1 MKSKAF
7 GFARVSSEDQARGG
21 ISLGLQTEAIKKYCE
36 QAGLALAKT
45 WEVAETASF
54 SDEREKF
61 KGMLK
66 EFSADKGVPHLVF
79 YKVDRSNR
87 NSWDHA
93 RLEELVNKH
102 DKHLHAAL
110 DHFHLHKDATPS
122 EWDRFDMMG
131 LFARSETRHLSARVK
146 SCITQQT
153 KQGHWSYKAPPGYK
167 KLPKAG
173 IEIDSVQGP
182 LVRKLLELAAT
193 GSYSLDVLTDEAK
206 RLGILYQGKPLSRS
220 AVYRW
225 VVDPVFAGPFYAKK
239 ELVTH
244 FQHTPLIA
252 WKTHER
258 ILEKLSDG
266 RRVEKKVR
274 DPQPLAGI
282 FTCGKCSGQ
291 ISFYRVK
298 GRYSYGFCSSCKR
311 AKKHQPHI
319 EQGEVLVQMEPLV
332 KSFALTPEVGTL
344 LKSWLQDERGNQ
356 DETLTAKKAAL
367 EQRLSQIKQKL
378 RRAFDALSESVVD
391 SETYRAQ
398 TEAWRQ
404 EKEKVEIE
412 LHALEKGQ
420 TLEKWEEVLEAFKL
434 AENSGILWESATP
447 REKAKLAK
455 TVCSNL
461 ALNDGTI
468 EFSLAFPFDV
478 LAKSKQNNDWR
489 RG

>member
-1 MKSKAF
+1 MKPKAF

-36 QAGLALAKT
+36 QEGLALVKA
-45 WEVAETASF
+45 WEVTETASF
-54 SDEREKF
+54 SDERAKF
-61 KGMLK
+61 KAVLK
-66 EFSADKGVPHLVF
+66 EFSSAGDVQHLIF

-93 RLEELVNKH
+93 RLEELVKKH

-153 KQGHWSYKAPPGYK
+153 KQGHWSYKAPPGYR

-182 LVRKLLELAAT
+182 LVRRLLELAAT
-193 GSYSLDVLTDEAK
+193 GNYSLDVLTDEAG
-206 RLGILYQGKPLSRS
+206 RLGILYQGTPLSRS
-220 AVYRW
+220 AVHRW
-225 VVDPVFAGPFYAKK
+225 MVDPVFAGPFYSKGT
-239 ELVTH
+239 LVTN
-244 FQHTPLIA
+244 FQHTPLIS
-252 WKTHER
+252 WETHQQ
-258 ILEKLSDG
+258 ILNRLGDG
-266 RRVEKKVR
+266 RRTEKKIR

-298 GRYSYGFCSSCKR
+298 GKYSYGFCSSCKR
-311 AKKHQPHI
+311 AKKRQPHI
-319 EQGEVLVQMEPLV
+319 EQGEALVQMEPLV

-344 LKSWLQDERGNQ
+344 LKSWLEDEQGSQ
-356 DETLTAKKAAL
+356 GETLSAKKGAL

-391 SETYRAQ
+391 DETYRAQ
-398 TEAWRQ
+398 TETWRR

-412 LHALEKGQ
+412 LNGLERGENQ
-420 TLEKWEEVLEAFKL
+420 EKWDRVLGAFKL
-434 AENSGILWESATP
+434 AEVSETIWEAATP